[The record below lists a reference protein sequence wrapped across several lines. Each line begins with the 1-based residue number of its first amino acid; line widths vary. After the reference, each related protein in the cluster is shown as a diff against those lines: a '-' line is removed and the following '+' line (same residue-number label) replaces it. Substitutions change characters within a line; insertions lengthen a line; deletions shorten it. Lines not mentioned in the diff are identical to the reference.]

1 MATAYSSFF
10 ASGLL
15 APPVSIYSRKDHHG
29 VNDDDFNMLDSSPAW
44 KGRGLSPAA
53 PSSPMPVPDHC
64 DTEYDRA
71 TTPTPVS
78 SRSRAFSNAS
88 TISTDSEGMM
98 MSWSNRLASPD
109 FSTANVMTVSAG
121 ADVVASTATCDV
133 GSTVNQ
139 SSLSPSQPQSARKLR
154 RRRSSLAG
162 ASSPKSAIK
171 SASRSA
177 GHALELQKHLMG
189 SPLRARSSSVSLV
202 AAATDMMMTG
212 GVGGSNIFI
221 PEQNTFIGR
230 LRSGSISSLRFVSSL
245 CFWFIVLIF
254 FGRRKPLRRA
264 SMQPPAP
271 PPTAPLP
278 ELPQSLLN
286 MPTFGFLESLN
297 RTPLAKKSPTM
308 DDLPT
313 APGVFRKNRD
323 RSYSINTYDRIDEE
337 MKEN

>member
-15 APPVSIYSRKDHHG
+15 APPVSIYTRKDHHG

-78 SRSRAFSNAS
+78 SRSRAFSDAS

-98 MSWSNRLASPD
+98 MSWSNRLSSPD

-121 ADVVASTATCDV
+121 ADVVAPTATCDV

-189 SPLRARSSSVSLV
+189 SPLRARSSSVSLI

-221 PEQNTFIGR
+221 PEQNNFIGR
-230 LRSGSISSLRFVSSL
+230 LRSGSISSL
-245 CFWFIVLIF
+245 
-254 FGRRKPLRRA
+254 RRKPLRRA

-278 ELPQSLLN
+278 ELPPSLLN
-286 MPTFGFLESLN
+286 MPNFGFLESLN
-297 RTPLAKKSPTM
+297 RTPLAKK
-308 DDLPT
+308 
-313 APGVFRKNRD
+313 KNRD